1 MLGKVMQVALGVA
14 ALGGSTVGG
23 AAVAGAATSST
34 TSSRQLVQRHGG
46 SRGVA
51 GAHRRPE
58 PAADTHLDSRAR
70 RSLGPWLDL
79 KR

>member
-46 SRGVA
+46 SRGC
-51 GAHRRPE
+51 GGGSP
-58 PAADTHLDSRAR
+58 PSGTS
-70 RSLGPWLDL
+70 S
-79 KR
+79 